1 MRRWIKYIILTLIF
15 VMLLAWQQMKAAM
28 VADGPLETVVN
39 VVIPKGANSKV
50 VAAELHQAGV
60 ISHPL
65 LFRLSARLNRAD
77 KQLKAGEYQFM
88 PKVSILQA
96 LEKIARGEVYYR
108 RITIPEGLTTGQ
120 IMYMISNYPGLSG
133 EIDVAVKEGELLP
146 ETYSFELDA
155 PRNSIIIQAKSAM
168 DKIKKVIWENRDP
181 NLPYKNIN
189 EMMTMA
195 SIIEKETSVAAE
207 RPRVAS
213 VFMNRLAKRMRLQT
227 DPTVIYAIT
236 EGEFELKRALK
247 KSDLS
252 IDSPYNTY
260 RNYGLPPAPICNP
273 GIASME
279 AAAHPESTSYLYF
292 VADGKGG
299 HNFSKTLAE
308 HNRNVKIWQK
318 SR

>member
-1 MRRWIKYIILTLIF
+1 
-15 VMLLAWQQMKAAM
+15 MLLAWQQMKGAM

-155 PRNSIIIQAKSAM
+155 PRNNIIIQAKSAM